1 MLEISILTILAL
13 PPDDEITSHT
23 SAALSFEFTYPTT
36 TWNSFPISIE
46 IDFPMPLDPPVT
58 KAIIHCDFTIIFK
71 KVTRYKLNVLK
82 KILKSI
88 YIFLQS

>member
-1 MLEISILTILAL
+1 RKDVNDASKSVNGKIKTKSFDSSCSFFGINFNFISL
-13 PPDDEITSHT
+13 
-23 SAALSFEFTYPTT
+23 
-36 TWNSFPISIE
+36 
-46 IDFPMPLDPPVT
+46 
-58 KAIIHCDFTIIFK
+58 AIIHCDFTIIFK